1 MPRIT
6 KKQIAEENQKEL
18 RLQKNTIACIGMIM
32 QKLEL
37 NVDKYGYIQRFDEE
51 GGEYTSLTFDGRR
64 CKSTLIP
71 NIMIDPDT
79 ELAFDPYNNIKLAIS
94 LLTFYIAEFIG
105 KEILVMG
112 PTNKKLNERGK
123 LILKLITPAGTE
135 ITEGHE
141 YFRDSLKYIDM
152 IYVLDGSAPPEFTS
166 ITELDTE

>member
-6 KKQIAEENQKEL
+6 KKQIEEENKKQL
-18 RLQKNTIACIGMIM
+18 RLQKNTNACIGMIM

-37 NVDKYGYIQRFDEE
+37 NVDKYGHIQRFDEE
-51 GGEYTSLTFDGRR
+51 DGEYTALTFDGKR

-71 NIMIDPDT
+71 NIIIDPDI

-94 LLTFYIAEFIG
+94 LLTYYIAEFIG

-123 LILKLITPAGTE
+123 LILKLVSGQSSE
-135 ITEGHE
+135 IHEGHE
-141 YFRDSLKYIDM
+141 YFRDALKYIDM
-152 IYVLDGSAPPEFTS
+152 IYLLDGSAPPEFTAIS
-166 ITELDTE
+166 ELDIE